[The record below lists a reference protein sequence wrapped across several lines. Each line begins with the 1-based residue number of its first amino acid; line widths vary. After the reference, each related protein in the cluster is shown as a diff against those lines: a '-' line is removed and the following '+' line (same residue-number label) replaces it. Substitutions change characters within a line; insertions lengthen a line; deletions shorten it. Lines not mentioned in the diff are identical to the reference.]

1 MSELATTPFSNRAE
15 ILGELWMDYR
25 TDEEFQDFIQYN
37 DLGLPLAY
45 AYAEKIITK
54 TALLEQY
61 INESWELLLEGLGLE
76 DIGFESLSDLFG
88 ASGRE
93 A

>member
-1 MSELATTPFSNRAE
+1 MTESATTPFSNRAE

-25 TDEEFQDFIQYN
+25 TDEEFKDFIDYN

-45 AYAEKIITK
+45 AYAEKIIDQTP
-54 TALLEQY
+54 LLEQY
-61 INESWELLLEGLGLE
+61 VNESWELLLEGLGVE
-76 DIGFESLSDLFG
+76 DIGFESMSDLFA